1 MKTLVRLLV
10 VCNPE
15 FILCHPEFISGSPE
29 IATFEILKQVQ
40 DDRLRD
46 RLDFHA
52 QLEFWGH
59 HT

>member
-40 DDRLRD
+40 DDKV
-46 RLDFHA
+46 
-52 QLEFWGH
+52 
-59 HT
+59 